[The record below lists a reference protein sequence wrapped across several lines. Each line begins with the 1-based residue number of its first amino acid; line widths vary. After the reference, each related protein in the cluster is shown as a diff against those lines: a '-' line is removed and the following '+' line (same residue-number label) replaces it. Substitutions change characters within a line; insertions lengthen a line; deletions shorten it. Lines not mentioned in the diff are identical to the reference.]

1 MASSRGPARPKR
13 HRHPILFKITAL
25 RSRLKA
31 RRWHRGLRRRCGWS
45 PMSSVTFDIDRL
57 WVSAQKER

>member
-1 MASSRGPARPKR
+1 MASSRGPERPKR
-13 HRHPILFKITAL
+13 RRHPILFKLTAL
-25 RSRLKA
+25 RS

-57 WVSAQKER
+57 WISAQKER